1 MAFVNLQ
8 EPNSLEVSLN
18 LQLFEVLLMVV
29 QVLVVIFLQV
39 RSYPSFLKSPNLPKS
54 NQLIFSLILEEHA
67 SENQPNHL
75 KIV

>member
-8 EPNSLEVSLN
+8 EQNSLEVSLN

-39 RSYPSFLKSPNLPKS
+39 HSYPSFLESPNLPRS
-54 NQLIFSLILEEHA
+54 NQLIFSLILEEYA
-67 SENQPNHL
+67 SENQPNHS